1 MNKKI
6 LSLLLIT
13 VFILAACVAPDET
26 SSSDAFDASQTSSAE
41 SCENTSSVAND
52 ESSDEVA
59 SNISTTDDTS
69 DDKSDDKSDDA
80 SIDESSYD
88 ESSDDVSSIH
98 SNSSDDSI
106 FGEPSSEDASSQT
119 DTAKKEQVVDGLFID
134 ANDRIMEV
142 FSYSS
147 KSTGGKTYAAIMNEL
162 YAKLK
167 QQNSDIKLY
176 SMTAPKA
183 CAYYLADSEMY
194 AYKADCSLLAF
205 KDIADNLDSN
215 IYYVDVYNAL
225 LPHKD
230 ENIYFRTDYH
240 WAPLGAFCA
249 AQALAESAGVDFDDL
264 SCYSENT
271 RVGFLGALYSYVK
284 LSRIKQNPDVFTIY
298 KNTKYTYGT
307 DYTVTYH
314 DYSKFGNTYEHDI
327 FYDIADSKYSSWYLT
342 YLAGDSNAVHVK
354 SNACKNG
361 RRLVI
366 LKESFGNPLPAY
378 LIGSFE
384 EVWVLDIRYFN
395 DNLLDFV
402 SQYDITDVSVSI
414 SLPSAVG
421 GKQNYIK
428 SMTTQGR

>member
-1 MNKKI
+1 MSKKI
-6 LSLLLIT
+6 LSLFLTAVFLLT
-13 VFILAACVAPDET
+13 ACSLPDDT
-26 SSSDAFDASQTSSAE
+26 SSSYASDALQTSSDE
-41 SCENTSSVAND
+41 SSENISSVSNS
-52 ESSDEVA
+52 ESSDEAA
-59 SNISTTDDTS
+59 SNESAT
-69 DDKSDDKSDDA
+69 DDKSDIKSN
-80 SIDESSYD
+80 DESSYD
-88 ESSDDVSSIH
+88 ESSYDISNTD

-106 FGEPSSEDASSQT
+106 FEETSEPSNEDNSSQT
-119 DTAKKEQVVDGLFID
+119 DTVKKEQVVDGLFID
-134 ANDRIMEV
+134 INDRIMEV

-162 YAKLK
+162 YAKLQ
-167 QQNSDIKLY
+167 QQNPDIKLY
-176 SMTAPKA
+176 SMIAPKA

-194 AYKADCSLLAF
+194 AHKADCSLLAF

-240 WAPLGAFCA
+240 WAPLGAFYA
-249 AQALAESAGVDFDDL
+249 AQALAEAAEVDFDGL

-307 DYTVTYH
+307 DYDVTYH
-314 DYSKFGNTYEHDI
+314 DYSKFSTTYEHDI
-327 FYDIADSKYSSWYLT
+327 FYDIADNKYSSWYLT
-342 YLAGDSNAVHVK
+342 YLAGDSNAVHIK
-354 SNACKNG
+354 SNACKND

-384 EVWVLDIRYFN
+384 EIWVLDIRYFE
-395 DNLLDFV
+395 DNLLDFI

-428 SMTTQGR
+428 SMITQGR